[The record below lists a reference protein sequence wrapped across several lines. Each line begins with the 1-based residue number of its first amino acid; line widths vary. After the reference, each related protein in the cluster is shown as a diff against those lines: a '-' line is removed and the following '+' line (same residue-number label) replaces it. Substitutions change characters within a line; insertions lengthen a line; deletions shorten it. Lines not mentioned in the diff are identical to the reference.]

1 MATNIEKL
9 EKKRARLE
17 AEILQAK
24 QAEKRKVRVL
34 QLFVSAL
41 EKHHRVLEAG
51 DEIFRE
57 KLEFVFDELAKNLP
71 PTKK

>member
-24 QAEKRKVRVL
+24 QTEKRKARVL
-34 QLFVSAL
+34 QLIVTTL
-41 EKHHRVLEAG
+41 EKHPRVLETS
-51 DEIFRE
+51 DEILCE
-57 KLEFVFDELAKNLP
+57 KLDFVFDNLSKNLP
-71 PTKK
+71 SVKK

>member
-24 QAEKRKVRVL
+24 QTEKRKARVL
-34 QLFVSAL
+34 QLIVTVL
-41 EKHHRVLEAG
+41 EKQPRVLETS
-51 DEIFRE
+51 DEILRE
-57 KLEFVFDELAKNLP
+57 KMEFVFDELAKNLP
-71 PTKK
+71 ST

>member
-1 MATNIEKL
+1 MASSLEKL

-24 QAEKRKVRVL
+24 QAEKRKARL
-34 QLFVSAL
+34 RQLFVAAL
-41 EKHHRVLEAG
+41 EMHPRVLEAG

-57 KLEFVFDELAKNLP
+57 KLEFIFDELTKSLP
-71 PTKK
+71 SVKK

>member
-24 QAEKRKVRVL
+24 QTEKRKVRVL
-34 QLFVSAL
+34 QLFVAAL
-41 EKHHRVLEAG
+41 EKHPRALETS

-57 KLEFVFDELAKNLP
+57 KLELVFDELAKNLP
-71 PTKK
+71 SVKK

>member
-24 QAEKRKVRVL
+24 QTEKRKARVL
-34 QLFVSAL
+34 QLIVTAL
-41 EKHHRVLEAG
+41 EKQPRALETSDEVL
-51 DEIFRE
+51 RE
-57 KLEFVFDELAKNLP
+57 KMEFVFDELAKNLP
-71 PTKK
+71 ST

>member
-24 QAEKRKVRVL
+24 QTEKHKARVL
-34 QLFVSAL
+34 QLIVTAL
-41 EKHHRVLEAG
+41 EKQPRALETSDEVL
-51 DEIFRE
+51 RE
-57 KLEFVFDELAKNLP
+57 KMEFVFDELAKNLP
-71 PTKK
+71 ST